1 MCKQRD
7 KAVSGKAQAKSTAK
21 KQRKSRAAHLEQH
34 QFQPGQSGNPKGR
47 PKGSRNKLS
56 EAFLSDAMDAWT
68 ENGKAALKE
77 MATDKP
83 ADFAKMIAGLVPK
96 EMDVDV
102 SGGLTIV
109 RRNFSDGD

>member
-1 MCKQRD
+1 MQKEKQNGGGKPTPKKAPKKRD
-7 KAVSGKAQAKSTAK
+7 PRDNLMPAWK
-21 KQRKSRAAHLEQH
+21 
-34 QFQPGQSGNPKGR
+34 PGQSGNPKGR

>member
-1 MCKQRD
+1 M
-7 KAVSGKAQAKSTAK
+7 SKSAAPKKTGK
-21 KQRKSRAAHLEQH
+21 KQVNPAFEAQK
-34 QFQPGQSGNPKGR
+34 FKPGQSGNPKGR

-96 EMDVDV
+96 EMEV
-102 SGGLTIV
+102 SGNLDHTINRIERAFV
-109 RRNFSDGD
+109 DTETPER